1 MVIRRAPKYLAKPLL
16 FVDKLGSRQAFH
28 STKIIDM
35 PENIPIDYWFALRS
49 MEYQKAI
56 AILQSLLDRH
66 SLNAEEKEA
75 IMTAIGV
82 LSWGALSES
91 KMKSQKA
98 KRDKST
104 EW

>member
-1 MVIRRAPKYLAKPLL
+1 
-16 FVDKLGSRQAFH
+16 
-28 STKIIDM
+28 
-35 PENIPIDYWFALRS
+35 

-56 AILQSLLDRH
+56 TVLKSLLGRH
-66 SLNAEEKEA
+66 PLDAEEKAA

-82 LSWGALSES
+82 LSWGSLS
-91 KMKSQKA
+91 KSRIKAQKA